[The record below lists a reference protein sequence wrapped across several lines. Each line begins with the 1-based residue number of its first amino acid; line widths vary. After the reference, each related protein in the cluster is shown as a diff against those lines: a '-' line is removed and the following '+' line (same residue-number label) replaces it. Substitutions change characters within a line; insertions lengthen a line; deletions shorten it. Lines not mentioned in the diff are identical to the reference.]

1 MKVFE
6 ERVGDAHTANKVTRL
21 FGNVATTKTDTALR
35 RPVEA
40 ETLAVPG
47 NDGGWFDNDQC

>member
-35 RPVEA
+35 HPVET

>member
-6 ERVGDAHTANKVTRL
+6 ERVGDAHTANNVTRL

-35 RPVEA
+35 HPVET